1 MDISTKKTEDNYT
14 IFFPGHYLRP
24 PRVRVGDRTEKEI
37 QPKKNNIMK
46 RIIALLFIA
55 ALAAA
60 AITSCRKDDSVKEDV
75 IVLEEPAFA
84 QNAAKYT
91 FVEPVTVGESLVK
104 SIEFTESGYAIITKL
119 VSVTKADI
127 EYVEVTEIVPYSVSE
142 QGTYQVE
149 SVGEV
154 IPAEG
159 SLVIA
164 EQSYPAT
171 VEVAS
176 EEVDNTDIYRTWTVE
191 AVDIS
196 VRKDGESVGVG
207 KIFRHGNLDLIADWV
222 IEKGYDISDIEGYNI
237 VDVTLTKLGTLLV
250 NFEESEPFTASITIK
265 DGEFSYYSNQI
276 GNSFLNAEATGTV
289 EVKNGKCK
297 LAIAGSA
304 ENNGNKYRTTVTLTL
319 VEKK

>member
-1 MDISTKKTEDNYT
+1 
-14 IFFPGHYLRP
+14 
-24 PRVRVGDRTEKEI
+24 
-37 QPKKNNIMK
+37 MK

-55 ALAAA
+55 VLAVAA
-60 AITSCRKDDSVKEDV
+60 VTSCRKDDSVKENIV
-75 IVLEEPAFA
+75 VLETPAYA
-84 QNAAKYT
+84 QIAAKYT
-91 FVEPVTVGESLVK
+91 FDEPVAVGEALVK

-119 VSVTKADI
+119 VPVTKADI

-154 IPAEG
+154 VPAEG

-176 EEVDNTDIYRTWTVE
+176 EEVDNTDIYRTWTVD

-196 VRKDGESVGVG
+196 VRKDGESVGIG
-207 KIFRHGNLDLIADWV
+207 KVFRHGNLDLIADWV
-222 IEKGYDISDIEGYNI
+222 IEKGYDISDIDGYNI

-250 NFEESEPFTASITIK
+250 NFEKSEPFTASITIK
-265 DGEFSYYSNQI
+265 DGAFSYYSNQI
-276 GNSFLNAEATGTV
+276 GNFLLNAEATGTV
-289 EVKNGKCK
+289 EIKNGKCK